1 MVLCIYLQSLS
12 LSASAFLHV
21 GWLLLRCCVGV
32 SVLAY
37 GCWVGVYVCVP
48 ACLRGTL
55 FGEDDTIIFYVFTG
69 IPS

>member
-32 SVLAY
+32 FVLAND
-37 GCWVGVYVCVP
+37 CWVGVYVCVR
-48 ACLRGTL
+48 ACLSGTL
-55 FGEDDTIIFYVFTG
+55 FGEDDTIFFHVLTG